1 MDRGRLEAFSDG
13 VFAVAITLLALDL
26 TLPASDH
33 SLFDLLGKHW
43 HHFLAYF
50 ISFLTIGI
58 MWVNHHA
65 LVRNIAI
72 VDRTVLFLNLML
84 LLFVVVI
91 PFSTSTMARY
101 LTAGGGNSR
110 LAMALYASAF
120 EATALAF
127 TALFLWTLREGR
139 THRSIPREDRGAVIW
154 RFSIGSVAY
163 LVAIVVSFINVY
175 VAFALIGLVAVYYV
189 FERTPAGP
197 VPGAEVA
204 EGEG

>member
-26 TLPASDH
+26 VLPGPGSHHSLWQLLSDH
-33 SLFDLLGKHW
+33 W
-43 HHFLAYF
+43 RHFVAYF

-65 LVRNIAI
+65 LVRNIAV

-91 PFSTSTMARY
+91 PFSTSTMAEY
-101 LTAGGGNSR
+101 LTAGGGNAH

-127 TALFLWTLREGR
+127 TALFLWTLKEGR
-139 THRSIPREDRGAVIW
+139 THRALPREARGAAAW
-154 RFSIGSVAY
+154 RFSFGSFVY
-163 LVAIVVSFINVY
+163 IVAIVVSFINAHA
-175 VAFALIGLVAVYYV
+175 AFVLIGLVAVYYV

-197 VPGAEVA
+197 VAGT